1 MDKIDHWERIQR
13 ENLSVSKVKSAL
25 SHKTPSIN

>member
-13 ENLSVSKVKSAL
+13 ENLSVSKVKSAF
-25 SHKTPSIN
+25 SDKTPSIN